1 MKRGIEAVP
10 IKLWDWPVR
19 LVHWGFVALLP
30 GLWWTS
36 RDGNM
41 PIHKLLGYSLL
52 ALVIFRV
59 IWGFVGSETAR
70 FRNFIKAPRTVTS
83 YVARLLKGEQESV
96 VGHNPLGG
104 WSVLV
109 LLTLLASELA
119 FGLFTQD
126 VDGIESGPLARF
138 VSYDA
143 ADWARGWHSAL
154 FNALLVAIAVHLVA
168 IVFYLAIKRDNL
180 IAPMVSGRKSMS
192 GDEVA
197 PRVVSAWRAVLVTI
211 ISGAVAYW
219 VAIGAPAPKLS

>member
-1 MKRGIEAVP
+1 MKRAIEAVP
-10 IKLWDWPVR
+10 VKLWDLPVR
-19 LVHWGFVALLP
+19 LVHWGFAALLP

-36 RDGNM
+36 REGNM

-70 FRNFIKAPRTVTS
+70 FRNFIKTPRTVIS
-83 YVARLLKGEQESV
+83 YVARLLKGEQETV

-109 LLTLLASELA
+109 LITLLASELA

-154 FNALLVAIAVHLVA
+154 FNALLVAVAVHLIA
-168 IVFYLAIKRDNL
+168 IIFYLAIKRDNL
-180 IAPMVSGRKSMS
+180 IAPMISGRKSMS

-219 VAIGAPAPKLS
+219 VAIGAPAPELS

>member
-1 MKRGIEAVP
+1 MKPAIEAVP
-10 IKLWDWPVR
+10 VKLWDLPVR

-36 RDGNM
+36 REGNM

-70 FRNFIKAPRTVTS
+70 FRSFIKSPRIVTL
-83 YVARLLKGEQESV
+83 YVARLVKGEQETI

-104 WSVLV
+104 WSVLA
-109 LLTLLASELA
+109 LIGLLASDLA

-154 FNALLVAIAVHLVA
+154 FNALLVAVAVHLVA

-180 IAPMVSGRKSMS
+180 IGPMISGRKSMS
-192 GDEVA
+192 RHQVT
-197 PRVVSAWRAVLVTI
+197 PRTVSAWRAIFVTV
-211 ISGAVAYW
+211 ISGGVAYW
-219 VAIGAPAPKLS
+219 VAMGAPT